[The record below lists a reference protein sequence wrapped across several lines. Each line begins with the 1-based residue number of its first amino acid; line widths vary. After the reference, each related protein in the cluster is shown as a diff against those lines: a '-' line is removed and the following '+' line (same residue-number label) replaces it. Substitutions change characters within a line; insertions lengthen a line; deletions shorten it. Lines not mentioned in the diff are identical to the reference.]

1 VARGKYYPLKVQK
14 IGCFCSRKI
23 LYPFTNNFSFCVE
36 NLRKSYSLYNRR
48 KVEVKDMEYGY
59 ARASTNESKQDIG
72 RQKRELIAMGV
83 KEHNIF
89 WEYESGSHE
98 DREKLQRLLETVKS
112 GDTIACTEVSRLSR
126 STKQLCEILELVED
140 RHLKLIV
147 GGFIV
152 DCTGNEIDPMT
163 MGMLRM
169 MSVFAQMERE
179 ITIQRIKSGMQNA
192 AAKGKHIGRNKTTVD
207 DIPAVFFRYYPQF
220 AKGTINLSEFSRL
233 TNLCRNSIYKYLK
246 IVENQ

>member
-1 VARGKYYPLKVQK
+1 
-14 IGCFCSRKI
+14 
-23 LYPFTNNFSFCVE
+23 
-36 NLRKSYSLYNRR
+36 
-48 KVEVKDMEYGY
+48 MEYGY
-59 ARASTNESKQDIG
+59 ARASTNEDKQDIG
-72 RQKRELIAMGV
+72 RQKRELVAMGI

-98 DREKLQRLLETVKS
+98 DREKLQQLLATAKS

-126 STKQLCEILELVED
+126 STKQLCEILEMIEE
-140 RHLKLIV
+140 RKLKLIV

-179 ITIQRIKSGMQNA
+179 ITIQRIKSGMENA
-192 AAKGKHIGRNKTTVD
+192 RAKGKHIGRNKTTLD
-207 DIPAVFFRYYPQF
+207 DIPQTFFRYYPKF
-220 AKGTINLSEFSRL
+220 SNGGINLSEFARL
-233 TNLCRNSIYKYLK
+233 TGLSRNSVYKYLR
-246 IVENQ
+246 IVEQQ

>member
-1 VARGKYYPLKVQK
+1 
-14 IGCFCSRKI
+14 
-23 LYPFTNNFSFCVE
+23 
-36 NLRKSYSLYNRR
+36 
-48 KVEVKDMEYGY
+48 MEYGY
-59 ARASTNESKQDIG
+59 ARASTNEDRQDIG
-72 RQKRELIAMGV
+72 RQKRELAAIGI

-98 DREKLQRLLETVKS
+98 DREKLQQLLDTVKA

-126 STKQLCEILELVED
+126 STKQLCEILELVQD
-140 RHLKLIV
+140 RNLKLIV

-179 ITIQRIKSGMQNA
+179 ITIQRIKSGMENA
-192 AAKGKHIGRNKTTVD
+192 KAKGKHIGRSKTTID
-207 DIPAVFFRYYPQF
+207 DIPSTFFRYYPQYT
-220 AKGTINLSEFSRL
+220 KGAINLSEFARL
-233 TNLCRNSIYKYLK
+233 TRLSRNSVYKYLR
-246 IVENQ
+246 IAESSG